1 MGRGMLHQ
9 IVLLR
14 ASHVYPARIGAM
26 PGLILPWLIF
36 GIRMIGR

>member
-1 MGRGMLHQ
+1 MLHQ

-14 ASHVYPARIGAM
+14 SFHVYPARIGAKSS
-26 PGLILPWLIF
+26 LILPWLIF